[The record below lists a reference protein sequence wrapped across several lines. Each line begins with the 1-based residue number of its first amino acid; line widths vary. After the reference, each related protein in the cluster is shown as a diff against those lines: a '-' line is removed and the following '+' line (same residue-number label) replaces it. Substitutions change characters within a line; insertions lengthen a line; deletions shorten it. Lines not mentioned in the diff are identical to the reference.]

1 MPESVHISF
10 FKIYLKDV
18 VEHLALKYHQTARG
32 LEGIV
37 AKKAKKSTAV
47 LLERFKD
54 ISKTVEQNP
63 SNIEKLVE
71 LKEFM
76 NSLPAELEKIKKD
89 IEESN
94 KIYELLEDFR
104 YLLGPDDLRKR
115 FTVMVKPKG
124 IME

>member
-1 MPESVHISF
+1 
-10 FKIYLKDV
+10 
-18 VEHLALKYHQTARG
+18 
-32 LEGIV
+32 
-37 AKKAKKSTAV
+37 
-47 LLERFKD
+47 
-54 ISKTVEQNP
+54 
-63 SNIEKLVE
+63 
-71 LKEFM
+71 M

-124 IME
+124 IMEQV

>member
-1 MPESVHISF
+1 M
-10 FKIYLKDV
+10 
-18 VEHLALKYHQTARG
+18 EHLALKYHQTARG

-124 IME
+124 IMEEVEKKKR

>member
-1 MPESVHISF
+1 VHISF